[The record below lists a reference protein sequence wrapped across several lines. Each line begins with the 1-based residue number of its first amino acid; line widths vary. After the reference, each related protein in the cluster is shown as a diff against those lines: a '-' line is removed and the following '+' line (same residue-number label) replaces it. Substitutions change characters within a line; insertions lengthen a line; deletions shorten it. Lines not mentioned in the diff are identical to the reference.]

1 VNSQSPATGGRQAL
15 ISVGA
20 YLMLFLLGL
29 LIGMIGSFQYD
40 RGPAPLAAIGFD
52 LLILA
57 VCALGSHGMR
67 APGGGMLPALGWFI
81 AAVLLSLGTSS
92 GSVIITDTAAGKWFL
107 FGGAACAAVGGV
119 YAYARWSRTA
129 AAARAARRGR

>member
-1 VNSQSPATGGRQAL
+1 VNSPTPGAARRQAL

-20 YLMLFLLGL
+20 YLMLFVLGL
-29 LIGMIGSFQYD
+29 LIGMIGSFQYG
-40 RGPAPLAAIGFD
+40 RGPASLAAIGFD

-57 VCALGSHGMR
+57 VCVLGSHGMR

-81 AAVLLSLGTSS
+81 AAVLLSLGTPG
-92 GSVIITDTAAGKWFL
+92 GSVIIADSAAGKWFL

-119 YAYARWSRTA
+119 YAYARWSRSA
-129 AAARAARRGR
+129 AAARAARRAK